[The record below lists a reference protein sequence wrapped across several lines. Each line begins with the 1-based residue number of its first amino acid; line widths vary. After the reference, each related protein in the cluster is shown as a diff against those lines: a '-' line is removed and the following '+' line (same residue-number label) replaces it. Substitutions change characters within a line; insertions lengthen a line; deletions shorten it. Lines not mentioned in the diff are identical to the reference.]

1 MRVPQS
7 YIQKC
12 KVVAHSLQA
21 VFVFVAT
28 VLTITVMTKQGSIEG
43 ATKYFMAMCFFSI
56 PAIIY
61 LVMVPMWSRASR
73 FASAYA
79 FLAVD
84 AVYTIL
90 WFAAFIAV
98 AIWNSNGIKQGAKE
112 KKVADNDRS
121 CATFAYGSKSKCIV
135 SKAAVGVGIMI
146 FILFAITTSVS
157 AYYFIKY
164 KREGVLPYQS
174 KELNP
179 HYTSGET
186 SKDNAWSADIETM
199 HRDSI
204 DSLDRHT
211 EHGGNQQEDE
221 YALLHSTDTDEG
233 RHPGRP
239 LSWGDDRNDGFARP
253 IPSYADYRDSS
264 APGIDALSPGGY
276 EEYRAAAGAA
286 APEQGDIQS
295 SHGGS
300 GYSFGR

>member
-21 VFVFVAT
+21 VLVFVAT
-28 VLTITVMTKQGSIEG
+28 VLTIAVMTKEGSIKG
-43 ATKYFMAMCFFSI
+43 ATKYFLAMCFFSI

-84 AVYTIL
+84 ALYTIL
-90 WFAAFIAV
+90 WFAAFVAV

-112 KKVADNDRS
+112 KKIADNDRS
-121 CATFAYGSKSKCIV
+121 CATFAYGSESKCKV
-135 SKAAVGVGIMI
+135 SKAAVGMGIII
-146 FILFAITTSVS
+146 FILFAITTSIS
-157 AYYFIKY
+157 AYYFVKY

-174 KELNP
+174 KKSNP
-179 HYTSGET
+179 HYISGET
-186 SKDNAWSADIETM
+186 SKDNAWSAEIETS
-199 HRDSI
+199 HRDSS
-204 DSLDRHT
+204 DSTDRHT
-211 EHGGNQQEDE
+211 DHGGNQQEDE
-221 YALLHSTDTDEG
+221 YALLHGTDTDEG

-239 LSWGDDRNDGFARP
+239 LSWGDDRNGGFGRP

-264 APGIDALSPGGY
+264 VPDTDALSPGGY
-276 EEYRAAAGAA
+276 EDYRAAAGAGTTN
-286 APEQGDIQS
+286 EGNIQP

-300 GYSFGR
+300 GYSFAR